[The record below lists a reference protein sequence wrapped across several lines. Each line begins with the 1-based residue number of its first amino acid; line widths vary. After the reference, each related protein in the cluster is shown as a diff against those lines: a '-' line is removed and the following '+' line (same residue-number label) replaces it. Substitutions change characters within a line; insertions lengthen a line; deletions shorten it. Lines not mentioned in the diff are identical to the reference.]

1 MTKINAEYHKELIR
15 VNELL
20 FNEESVL
27 ERLKLAVSAAR
38 HYLSAFPDDDERVFN
53 LQGAIANMRA
63 QENKV
68 RNIRAKLEEMAN
80 DVFSNIEDV

>member
-1 MTKINAEYHKELIR
+1 MVKINAEYHKELIR

-20 FNEESVL
+20 FNEESEL
-27 ERLKLAVSAAR
+27 ERLKLVVSAAR
-38 HYLSAFPDDDERVFN
+38 HFLSAFPDDSESVFN
-53 LQGAIANMRA
+53 LRGAIANMRA

-80 DVFSNIEDV
+80 DVFSNIEG

>member
-20 FNEESVL
+20 FNEESTL

-38 HYLSAFPDDDERVFN
+38 HYLSAFPYDDERVFN
-53 LQGAIANMRA
+53 LQGAMANYRC

-68 RNIRAKLEEMAN
+68 RNIRAKLEEMVN
-80 DVFSNIEDV
+80 DVFSNIEG